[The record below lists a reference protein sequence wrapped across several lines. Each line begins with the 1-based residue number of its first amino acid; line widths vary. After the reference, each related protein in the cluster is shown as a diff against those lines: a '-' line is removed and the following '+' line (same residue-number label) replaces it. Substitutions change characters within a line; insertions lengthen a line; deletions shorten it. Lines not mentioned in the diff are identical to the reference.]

1 MHARETT
8 TTSRHQLLQRDLVL
22 LGLEIAIP
30 VGVVDLID
38 GAMLAG
44 RVSAV
49 SIFRIP
55 LYDWATF
62 GCAVWVLLVL
72 NRGPF
77 AVPRSSKN
85 RAEE

>member
-1 MHARETT
+1 MRTSEAR
-8 TTSRHQLLQRDLVL
+8 TTSRHQLLRRDLVL
-22 LGLEIAIP
+22 LGLEIGVP

-38 GAMLAG
+38 GALLAG
-44 RVSAV
+44 RISTL

-55 LYDWATF
+55 LYDWATV

-77 AVPRSSKN
+77 EIARICRS
-85 RAEE
+85 RAKE

>member
-1 MHARETT
+1 MHAREAT
-8 TTSRHQLLQRDLVL
+8 TTSRHHFLQSDLLL
-22 LGLEIAIP
+22 LAVQIAVPI
-30 VGVVDLID
+30 GVVDLIG
-38 GAMLAG
+38 GAMRAG
-44 RVSAV
+44 LLSAF

-55 LYDWATF
+55 FYDWASV

-85 RAEE
+85 RTEE